1 MATQRTKAGAPSL
14 VNVASISLRWGDRP
28 GGTDDRHHL
37 PDHDDRHSR
46 PKRLI
51 VADCGLGTHFVEG
64 VREGQ
69 EIAAHYHALAQLST
83 PELAR
88 HGLNRQMIARAA
100 LTGF

>member
-1 MATQRTKAGAPSL
+1 MSDNTCPTTTIG
-14 VNVASISLRWGDRP
+14 
-28 GGTDDRHHL
+28 
-37 PDHDDRHSR
+37 
-46 PKRLI
+46 
-51 VADCGLGTHFVEG
+51 VADQSALLSRIAAWCTHFVEG

-69 EIAAHYHALAQLST
+69 QIAVRYNALARLST

>member
-1 MATQRTKAGAPSL
+1 MTHITDQTTTIGIADQGAL
-14 VNVASISLRWGDRP
+14 L
-28 GGTDDRHHL
+28 
-37 PDHDDRHSR
+37 SR
-46 PKRLI
+46 IAAWSSDP
-51 VADCGLGTHFVEG
+51 VEG

-69 EIAAHYHALAQLST
+69 EIAVHYHALAQLST